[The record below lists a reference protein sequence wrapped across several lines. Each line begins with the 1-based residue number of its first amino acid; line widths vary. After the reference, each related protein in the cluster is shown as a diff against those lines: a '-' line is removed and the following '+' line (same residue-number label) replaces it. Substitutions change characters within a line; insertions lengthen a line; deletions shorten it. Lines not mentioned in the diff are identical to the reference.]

1 MAAAGVGLA
10 FDLTRHSVIGLWE
23 VVRQYC
29 HFKRLFDQL
38 IQLALD
44 RQPEVIIGVDFG
56 GFNLRFARAIRRRVA
71 EQTGSFHNWSPRLVQ
86 YVSPQVWA
94 SRPWRARQLARDM
107 DLLLSIFPFE
117 KAWYAARLPQLR
129 VEYVGHPLLDRYGGK
144 NVPEAPLSA
153 AGPAAAK
160 ADPSILLLP
169 GSRRGELHRH
179 WPVLLAAAQTIRHTL
194 PAAQFRLVLPTEE
207 LMRAADEDLAALPG
221 LGRQIGGLAGALAQ
235 SDLAFAATGTVTL
248 ECAFFRVPTVALY
261 RTSWPTYLVA
271 KQLAKVK
278 FLAMPNLLAG
288 EEIFPEFLQAAATP
302 ENLARAGLELL
313 ENPERCRQIKARL
326 AELVRSLGPPGAQ
339 RRAAQT
345 ILRLLGPNELY
356 LAKSL

>member
-1 MAAAGVGLA
+1 
-10 FDLTRHSVIGLWE
+10 
-23 VVRQYC
+23 
-29 HFKRLFDQL
+29 
-38 IQLALD
+38 
-44 RQPEVIIGVDFG
+44 
-56 GFNLRFARAIRRRVA
+56 
-71 EQTGSFHNWSPRLVQ
+71 
-86 YVSPQVWA
+86 
-94 SRPWRARQLARDM
+94 
-107 DLLLSIFPFE
+107 
-117 KAWYAARLPQLR
+117 
-129 VEYVGHPLLDRYGGK
+129 
-144 NVPEAPLSA
+144 VPEAPLSA